1 MEGDDFMQEKRFTTN
16 NKRPLNRADQD
27 AIWLGDLIRNERNK
41 QSITQQELCER
52 ASINNSYLSA
62 IEHGYSFISVSKLL
76 SICEGLD
83 ISPGYILDQLA
94 ERRALQARQE
104 ALLRA
109 EKEELIRRHQ
119 ESLS

>member
-1 MEGDDFMQEKRFTTN
+1 MNESRFSQN
-16 NKRPLNRADQD
+16 NKSSFSRADED

-41 QSITQQELCER
+41 RSITQQELCER

-62 IEHGYSFISVSKLL
+62 VEHGYSFISVSKLL

-83 ISPGYILDQLA
+83 INPSYILDQLA

-104 ALLRA
+104 ELLRE
-109 EKEELIRRHQ
+109 EKEELISRHRK
-119 ESLS
+119 SLN